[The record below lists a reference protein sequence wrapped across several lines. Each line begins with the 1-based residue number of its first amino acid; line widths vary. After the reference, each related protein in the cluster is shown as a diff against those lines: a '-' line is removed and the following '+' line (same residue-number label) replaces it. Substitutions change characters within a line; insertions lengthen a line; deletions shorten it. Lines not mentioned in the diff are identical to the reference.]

1 MSYELSDPFF
11 QKFEGCG
18 PECPLCSLEQGKTTF
33 RLQGRTMSTLKAF
46 AQVTCDNGCCI
57 TSISLEDVDEVMKE
71 LDVALRWESSVKFSE
86 LCAKDPSR
94 VASVPLILSHN
105 VAKWNRSLIMDWEE
119 VDEDLLWKEIT

>member
-18 PECPLCSLEQGKTTF
+18 PECPLCSLAQGKTTF
-33 RLQGRTMSTLKAF
+33 RL
-46 AQVTCDNGCCI
+46 QVTCDNGCCI